1 MKRAEYA
8 AGVTSIYRRYLD
20 LYRERKLAELIRRL
34 SEVDGIEW
42 IRIHYSYPAGF
53 PKDVL
58 KVMASNPKV
67 CKYLD
72 IPLQHSSSKIL
83 SMMRRGVDHEK
94 TQKLID
100 EIRDRVP
107 GIVLRTT
114 MIVGHPGEGEE
125 EFEDLLEFVRKN
137 RFEMLG
143 AFPYSEEEGTYDAS
157 HFEDDVPSSVKRK
170 RYNHLMKLQSRISL
184 ENNLRR
190 VGQVEKVLID
200 EFKAF
205 FTKK

>member
-1 MKRAEYA
+1 
-8 AGVTSIYRRYLD
+8 
-20 LYRERKLAELIRRL
+20 
-34 SEVDGIEW
+34 
-42 IRIHYSYPAGF
+42 
-53 PKDVL
+53 
-58 KVMASNPKV
+58 
-67 CKYLD
+67 
-72 IPLQHSSSKIL
+72 
-83 SMMRRGVDHEK
+83 MMRRGVDHEK

-170 RYNHLMKLQSRISL
+170 RYNRLMKLQSRISL

-200 EFKAF
+200 DFKDGFLIARSQKESPEVDG
-205 FTKK
+205 TILIDISALPDGKKAKFPADFAPERFIGMTLRQCLHRHSA